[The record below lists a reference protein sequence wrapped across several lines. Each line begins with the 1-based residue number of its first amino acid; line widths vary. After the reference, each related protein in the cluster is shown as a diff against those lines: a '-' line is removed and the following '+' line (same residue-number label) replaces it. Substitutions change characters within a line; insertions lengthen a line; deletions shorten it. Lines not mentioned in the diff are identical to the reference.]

1 MSGSNSNKKNEPTA
15 IPKESP
21 FSAKSQQTVL
31 TSPNSHSAPHST
43 DSDQRNLRRTEVGPV
58 GLEAMGYAIIR
69 SIRTP
74 SSFFLSLHF
83 GSVVSC
89 RAYPYVTAGLGTA
102 QRANHHQ

>member
-74 SSFFLSLHF
+74 SSFFLPFDSA
-83 GSVVSC
+83 VSS
-89 RAYPYVTAGLGTA
+89 RVGPFVTAGLGTA
-102 QRANHHQ
+102 QRATITMT